1 MPAPLPCLILTGAS
15 GVVGRSFLE
24 AAQDHFHIYALA
36 RRPQRKAGIPPH
48 PNVHWL
54 QVDIG
59 NREALR
65 TVMAHLRERCD
76 PQYVLHLAAHY
87 DFENVELPDYQHTN
101 IDGTRYMLEEARKLG
116 VEHFIFASSVA
127 ACEFPDEGDAITEAT
142 PTDADFPYAR
152 SKRAGE
158 QLVREYAQHYHC
170 SIVRLAAVFSDWGE
184 YPPLYVFLTTWL
196 SKRWNARILGGRGL
210 SAVPYIHTRDVNRLL
225 LRLLE
230 RTGDLP
236 SPCVYLASPDG
247 ATSQRELYD
256 LATNFQFR
264 RSIRPILMP
273 KPLAWLGIL
282 VRDLWGRLLGR
293 RPFERLWMVE
303 YVDRPLTTD
312 ASRTRELLG
321 WSPTPRLHVL
331 RRLLF
336 LIEKTKSRPHE
347 WVLRNERAM
356 KRPVT
361 RPSLVI
367 HDAMVQAR
375 EAILDAIVAYL
386 QSPVRQ
392 HRFPDYATM
401 GYSDLRWYTGVVY
414 DLLSAAVRTGDRGLL
429 LSYAY
434 NIAQQ
439 RFAEGF
445 PASEVCEAL
454 LAISDVTVE
463 ELSYKPEVAELQD
476 EVRDSIRLSI
486 ALAVDGVQDAFDLL
500 RSEAA
505 SGTERGWT
513 DIDDELQDLES
524 VVERLNAFYKPIEN
538 GTDRRMASVG

>member
-24 AAQDHFHIYALA
+24 AAQDRFHIYALA
-36 RRPQRKAGIPPH
+36 RRPQQKSGVPPH
-48 PNVHWL
+48 PNVRWL

-59 NREALR
+59 NQEALSI
-65 TVMAHLRERCD
+65 VMAHIRERCD
-76 PQYVLHLAAHY
+76 PDYVLHLAAHY

-101 IDGTRYMLEEARKLG
+101 INGTRHVLEEAKKLG
-116 VEHFIFASSVA
+116 VKHFIFASSVA
-127 ACEFPDEGDAITEAT
+127 ACNFPDEGEVITEST

-152 SKRAGE
+152 SKKAGE
-158 QLVREYAQHYHC
+158 RLVREYAHHFHC

-210 SAVPYIHTRDVNRLL
+210 SAVPYIHTRDVNRLF

-236 SPCVYLASPDG
+236 SPSVYLASPDG
-247 ATSQRELYD
+247 ATSQRGLYD

-264 RSIRPILMP
+264 RSIRPILIP

-282 VRDLWGRLLGR
+282 ARDSWGRLLGR
-293 RPFERLWMVE
+293 RPFERLWMIE
-303 YVDRPLTTD
+303 YLDRALTTD

-392 HRFPDYATM
+392 HRYPDYATM
-401 GYSDLRWYTGVVY
+401 GYSNLRWYTGVVY

-429 LSYAY
+429 LSYAH
-434 NIAQQ
+434 NIAKQ

-445 PASEVCEAL
+445 PASEVCDAL

-463 ELSYKPEVAELQD
+463 ELLYKPEVADYQD
-476 EVRDSIRLSI
+476 EVRDSITLSV

-500 RSEAA
+500 QSEAGEGGA
-505 SGTERGWT
+505 PRGPEL
-513 DIDDELQDLES
+513 DDELQELES
-524 VVERLNAFYKPIEN
+524 IVEKLNAFYKPIN
-538 GTDRRMASVG
+538 HGVSQGVAGAR